1 VKEYFLIAKI
11 ISIYGKNGFVRIKS
25 YSDFPDRFFDLVKVY
40 LDFWGS
46 KKKFVVQKAI
56 KRKDYLALKFK
67 NFDSAQDAAFLV
79 DKEIFINGKNL
90 VQLPEDYHFVHD
102 LVGSKVFRN
111 DVEIGILKDVLKY
124 PANDVY
130 AIESKSGRELLLPA
144 VSEFIKS
151 FDPYKK
157 VLILTPGDNFYE
169 NDED

>member
-1 VKEYFLIAKI
+1 MKEYFLIAKI

-25 YSDFPDRFFDLVKVY
+25 YSDFSDRFFDLEKVY

-46 KKKFVVQKAI
+46 KKKFIVQKVI
-56 KRKDYLALKFK
+56 KRKNYLALKFK
-67 NFDSAQDAAFLV
+67 NFDSAPESAFLV
-79 DKEIFINGKNL
+79 GKEIFVNEENL
-90 VQLPEDYHFVHD
+90 IQLPADHYFVHD

-130 AIESKSGRELLLPA
+130 AIESNSGKELLLPA
-144 VSEFIKS
+144 VSEFIRS
-151 FDPYKK
+151 LDPYKK